1 MPLRSER
8 HHSPKITIIYL
19 LILAFPEGRGLADLF
34 MLFRESM
41 FFVIGIPAIYLTLR
55 SILFLRRGSIASS
68 RIFLRRE
75 MMIKASRFLLLSST
89 IGVLG
94 AGQAYIWSI
103 TGLDILRISG
113 GLFLI
118 GMAALI
124 FLYLLFLNR
133 VLR

>member
-1 MPLRSER
+1 
-8 HHSPKITIIYL
+8 
-19 LILAFPEGRGLADLF
+19 
-34 MLFRESM
+34 MLFRETI

-55 SILFLRRGSIASS
+55 SILFLRRGAIASS

-75 MMIKASRFLLLSST
+75 MMIEASRLLLSSSI

-94 AGQAYIWSI
+94 AVQVYVWSI
-103 TGLDILRISG
+103 TRLDILRISG
-113 GLFLI
+113 GLFLV

-124 FLYLLFLNR
+124 LLYLRLLNH

>member
-1 MPLRSER
+1 M
-8 HHSPKITIIYL
+8 
-19 LILAFPEGRGLADLF
+19 ADLF
-34 MLFRESM
+34 MFLRETM

-68 RIFLRRE
+68 RIFLRRG
-75 MMIKASRFLLLSST
+75 MMIKASRFLLSSSI

-94 AGQAYIWSI
+94 SVQVYIWSI
-103 TGLDILRISG
+103 TGLDILRVSG

-124 FLYLLFLNR
+124 LIYLRLLNH

>member
-8 HHSPKITIIYL
+8 PHSEITIIYL
-19 LILAFPEGRGLADLF
+19 LISAFLKGRGLADLF
-34 MLFRESM
+34 MFLRETM

-68 RIFLRRE
+68 RIFLRRG
-75 MMIKASRFLLLSST
+75 MMIKASRFLLLSSI

-94 AGQAYIWSI
+94 AVQVYVWSI

-124 FLYLLFLNR
+124 LLYLRLLNH

>member
-1 MPLRSER
+1 M
-8 HHSPKITIIYL
+8 
-19 LILAFPEGRGLADLF
+19 
-34 MLFRESM
+34 
-41 FFVIGIPAIYLTLR
+41 IGIPAIYLTLR

-75 MMIKASRFLLLSST
+75 MMIKASRFLLLSSI

-94 AGQAYIWSI
+94 AVQVYVWSI

-124 FLYLLFLNR
+124 LLYLRPLNH

>member
-1 MPLRSER
+1 M
-8 HHSPKITIIYL
+8 
-19 LILAFPEGRGLADLF
+19 ADLF
-34 MLFRESM
+34 MLFRETM
-41 FFVIGIPAIYLTLR
+41 FFLIGIPAIYLTLR

-75 MMIKASRFLLLSST
+75 MMIKASRFLLLSSI

-94 AGQAYIWSI
+94 AGQVYVWSI
-103 TGLDILRISG
+103 MGLDILRMSG

-124 FLYLLFLNR
+124 LLYLLFLNR

>member
-1 MPLRSER
+1 
-8 HHSPKITIIYL
+8 
-19 LILAFPEGRGLADLF
+19 LADLF
-34 MLFRESM
+34 MFLRETM
-41 FFVIGIPAIYLTLR
+41 FLVIGVPAIYLTLR

-75 MMIKASRFLLLSST
+75 MMIKASRFLLLSSI

-94 AGQAYIWSI
+94 AAQVYVWSI
-103 TGLDILRISG
+103 TGLDILRVSG

-118 GMAALI
+118 GMAVLI
-124 FLYLLFLNR
+124 LLYLRFLNH

>member
-1 MPLRSER
+1 MRSER
-8 HHSPKITIIYL
+8 YIHSKITIIYL
-19 LILAFPEGRGLADLF
+19 PILAFPEGRGLADLF
-34 MLFRESM
+34 MLFRETM

-55 SILFLRRGSIASS
+55 SILFLKRGSIASS

-75 MMIKASRFLLLSST
+75 MMIKASRFLLLSAI

-94 AGQAYIWSI
+94 AVQVYVWSI
-103 TGLDILRISG
+103 TGLDILRMSG

-118 GMAALI
+118 GMAASIL
-124 FLYLLFLNR
+124 LYLLFLNH

>member
-1 MPLRSER
+1 M
-8 HHSPKITIIYL
+8 
-19 LILAFPEGRGLADLF
+19 ADLF
-34 MLFRESM
+34 MLFRETI

-55 SILFLRRGSIASS
+55 SILFLRRGAIASS

-75 MMIKASRFLLLSST
+75 MMIKASRFLLLSSI

-94 AGQAYIWSI
+94 AGQAYVWSI

-118 GMAALI
+118 GMAILI
-124 FLYLLFLNR
+124 LLYLRLLNH

>member
-1 MPLRSER
+1 MKDII
-8 HHSPKITIIYL
+8 HSKITIIYL

-34 MLFRESM
+34 MFLRETM

-68 RIFLRRE
+68 RIFLRRG
-75 MMIKASRFLLLSST
+75 MMIKASRFLLSSSI

-94 AGQAYIWSI
+94 SVQVYIWSI

-124 FLYLLFLNR
+124 LIYLRLLNH

>member
-1 MPLRSER
+1 MRSEGYV
-8 HHSPKITIIYL
+8 HSKITIIYL
-19 LILAFPEGRGLADLF
+19 LILAFFLRGGDWPIYSCF
-34 MLFRESM
+34 FESM
-41 FFVIGIPAIYLTLR
+41 FFVIGIPVIYLTLR
-55 SILFLRRGSIASS
+55 SILFLRRDSIASS

-75 MMIKASRFLLLSST
+75 MMIKASRFLLLSAI
-89 IGVLG
+89 IGVLRS
-94 AGQAYIWSI
+94 GQVYVWSI
-103 TGLDILRISG
+103 TGLDILRMSG

>member
-1 MPLRSER
+1 
-8 HHSPKITIIYL
+8 
-19 LILAFPEGRGLADLF
+19 
-34 MLFRESM
+34 M

-75 MMIKASRFLLLSST
+75 MMIKASRFLLLSAI

-94 AGQAYIWSI
+94 AVQVYVWSI
-103 TGLDILRISG
+103 TGLDILRMSG

-118 GMAALI
+118 GMAASIL
-124 FLYLLFLNR
+124 LYLLFLNH